1 MMEQM
6 TYSQSLPLQRRAS
19 EILACMLI
27 ISLLLHG
34 AIWSCIL
41 LPGGSTE
48 QGRGALYVD
57 ISSMTAP
64 SPQPAP
70 SNPADTEPAGET
82 EPLPDEE
89 KMPTAAGSEALDSS
103 AEQPTAEASAR
114 AEALHSNSI
123 GLGISSGYFG
133 SFAEGESLKPEIRE
147 YYFAL
152 MRRINEVWWSRS
164 AENPAMGGASFVL
177 LIGRDGKIISC
188 DPMAGSGNP
197 GNDRSLLQMVRL
209 AEPLPPLPQSFT
221 GQHFTA
227 PIRFIPPLNLMLPGL
242 ARRPV
247 PGHG

>member
-1 MMEQM
+1 MEQM
-6 TYSQSLPLQRRAS
+6 TYSQNLPLQRKAP

-27 ISLLLHG
+27 ISLILHG

-41 LPGGSTE
+41 LPGRSMV

-57 ISSMTAP
+57 LSSMTAP

-70 SNPADTEPAGET
+70 SKPADTEPARET
-82 EPLPDEE
+82 EPLPAEE
-89 KMPTAAGSEALDSS
+89 NIQSATESEAIESS
-103 AEQPTAEASAR
+103 SVHSTDETAGR
-114 AEALHSNSI
+114 PEALHSNSI

-133 SFAEGESLKPEIRE
+133 SFSEGESLKPEIRE

-164 AENPAMGGASFVL
+164 AENPAMRGASFVL

-188 DPMAGSGNP
+188 DPLAGSGNP
-197 GNDRSLLQMVRL
+197 GNDRALLQMVRL

-227 PIRFIPPLNLMLPGL
+227 PIRFVPPLNLMLPGL